1 MHCRTSSAHSKLRY
15 RVPNCLR
22 AYAHHKPSPN
32 TGVAE
37 EAAEMATAED
47 ATVAAE
53 NSATAMTKEE
63 AKRPKAKDVTTIA
76 ATTNGKRKAA
86 SHMANPTTDLL
97 PKNAHP
103 KMVLD
108 ASPNKHEL

>member
-1 MHCRTSSAHSKLRY
+1 MHCRTSSTHSKLRY

-32 TGVAE
+32 TDVAE
-37 EAAEMATAED
+37 ETVEMATAED
-47 ATVAAE
+47 TTVAAE
-53 NSATAMTKEE
+53 NSATTMAKEE

-76 ATTNGKRKAA
+76 ATTNGKHKAA

-103 KMVLD
+103 RMVLD
-108 ASPNKHEL
+108 ASQNKHEI

>member
-1 MHCRTSSAHSKLRY
+1 M
-15 RVPNCLR
+15 PNCLR

-32 TGVAE
+32 TDVAE
-37 EAAEMATAED
+37 ETVEMATAED
-47 ATVAAE
+47 AMVAAE

-86 SHMANPTTDLL
+86 SHMANPTTDLR
-97 PKNAHP
+97 PKNARP

>member
-15 RVPNCLR
+15 RVLNCLR

-32 TGVAE
+32 TDVAE
-37 EAAEMATAED
+37 GAAEMATAED

-53 NSATAMTKEE
+53 NSATTMAKEE
-63 AKRPKAKDVTTIA
+63 AKRPKAKDATTIA
-76 ATTNGKRKAA
+76 ATTNGKHKAA
-86 SHMANPTTDLL
+86 SHMANPTTGLL
-97 PKNAHP
+97 PKNDRP

>member
-32 TGVAE
+32 TDVAE
-37 EAAEMATAED
+37 ETAEMATAED

-53 NSATAMTKEE
+53 NSATAMAKEE
-63 AKRPKAKDVTTIA
+63 AKRPKAKDATTIA
-76 ATTNGKRKAA
+76 ATTNGKHKAA

>member
-32 TGVAE
+32 TDVAE
-37 EAAEMATAED
+37 ETVEMATSED

-97 PKNAHP
+97 PKNDHP

>member
-1 MHCRTSSAHSKLRY
+1 
-15 RVPNCLR
+15 
-22 AYAHHKPSPN
+22 
-32 TGVAE
+32 
-37 EAAEMATAED
+37 MATAED
-47 ATVAAE
+47 VTVAAE
-53 NSATAMTKEE
+53 NSATAMAKEE

-76 ATTNGKRKAA
+76 ATTNGKHKAA

-97 PKNAHP
+97 PKNARQ

>member
-1 MHCRTSSAHSKLRY
+1 M
-15 RVPNCLR
+15 PNCLR
-22 AYAHHKPSPN
+22 AYAHHKPSPS
-32 TGVAE
+32 TDVAE

-53 NSATAMTKEE
+53 NSATTMAREE
-63 AKRPKAKDVTTIA
+63 ATMPKAKDATTIA
-76 ATTNGKRKAA
+76 ATTNGKHKAA

>member
-1 MHCRTSSAHSKLRY
+1 M
-15 RVPNCLR
+15 PNCLR

-32 TGVAE
+32 TDVAE
-37 EAAEMATAED
+37 ETAEMATAED

-53 NSATAMTKEE
+53 NSATAMAKEE
-63 AKRPKAKDVTTIA
+63 AKRPKAKDATTIA
-76 ATTNGKRKAA
+76 ATTNGKHKAA

-97 PKNAHP
+97 PKNDRP

-108 ASPNKHEL
+108 ASPNKNEI

>member
-1 MHCRTSSAHSKLRY
+1 M
-15 RVPNCLR
+15 PNCLR

-32 TGVAE
+32 TDVAE

-53 NSATAMTKEE
+53 NSATTMAKEE
-63 AKRPKAKDVTTIA
+63 ATMPKAKGATTIA
-76 ATTNGKRKAA
+76 ATTNGKHKAA
-86 SHMANPTTDLL
+86 NRMANLTTDLL

-103 KMVLD
+103 KMVLA
-108 ASPNKHEL
+108 ASLNKHEL

>member
-1 MHCRTSSAHSKLRY
+1 M
-15 RVPNCLR
+15 PNCLR

>member
-1 MHCRTSSAHSKLRY
+1 M
-15 RVPNCLR
+15 PNCLR

-32 TGVAE
+32 TDVAE
-37 EAAEMATAED
+37 ETVEMATAED

-97 PKNAHP
+97 PKNDHP

>member
-1 MHCRTSSAHSKLRY
+1 
-15 RVPNCLR
+15 
-22 AYAHHKPSPN
+22 
-32 TGVAE
+32 
-37 EAAEMATAED
+37 MATAED

-53 NSATAMTKEE
+53 NSATAMAKEE
-63 AKRPKAKDVTTIA
+63 ATMPKAKDATTIA
-76 ATTNGKRKAA
+76 ATTNGKHKAA

-97 PKNAHP
+97 PKNARP

>member
-53 NSATAMTKEE
+53 NSATTMAKEE
-63 AKRPKAKDVTTIA
+63 AKRAKAKDVTTIA
-76 ATTNGKRKAA
+76 ATTNGRHKAA

>member
-32 TGVAE
+32 TDVAE
-37 EAAEMATAED
+37 ETVEMATAED

-76 ATTNGKRKAA
+76 ATTNGNHKAA

>member
-1 MHCRTSSAHSKLRY
+1 MHCQTSSAHSKLRY
-15 RVPNCLR
+15 HVPNCPK

-32 TGVAE
+32 TDVAE
-37 EAAEMATAED
+37 GTAETATAED

-53 NSATAMTKEE
+53 NSATAMAKEE
-63 AKRPKAKDVTTIA
+63 ATMPKAKDATTIA
-76 ATTNGKRKAA
+76 ATTNGKHKAA
-86 SHMANPTTDLL
+86 SRMANLTTDLL

-103 KMVLD
+103 KMVLA

>member
-1 MHCRTSSAHSKLRY
+1 M
-15 RVPNCLR
+15 PNCLR
-22 AYAHHKPSPN
+22 AYAHHKPNPN
-32 TGVAE
+32 TDVAE
-37 EAAEMATAED
+37 ETVEMATAED

-97 PKNAHP
+97 PKNDHP

>member
-32 TGVAE
+32 TDVAE
-37 EAAEMATAED
+37 ETVEMATAED

-76 ATTNGKRKAA
+76 ATTNGRHKAA

>member
-1 MHCRTSSAHSKLRY
+1 M
-15 RVPNCLR
+15 PNCLR

-32 TGVAE
+32 TDVAE
-37 EAAEMATAED
+37 ETVEMATAED

-76 ATTNGKRKAA
+76 ATTNGRHKAA

>member
-15 RVPNCLR
+15 RVPNCPR

-37 EAAEMATAED
+37 EATEMATAED

-63 AKRPKAKDVTTIA
+63 AKRSKAKDVTTIA
-76 ATTNGKRKAA
+76 ATTNGKHKAA

-108 ASPNKHEL
+108 ASPNKHKL

>member
-32 TGVAE
+32 TDVAE
-37 EAAEMATAED
+37 ETVEMATAED

-97 PKNAHP
+97 PKNDHP

>member
-1 MHCRTSSAHSKLRY
+1 M
-15 RVPNCLR
+15 PNCLR

-32 TGVAE
+32 TDVAE

-53 NSATAMTKEE
+53 NSATAMAKEE
-63 AKRPKAKDVTTIA
+63 ATMPKAKDATTIT
-76 ATTNGKRKAA
+76 ATTNGNHKAA
-86 SHMANPTTDLL
+86 SHMANPTTDLR
-97 PKNAHP
+97 PKNARP

-108 ASPNKHEL
+108 ASPNKNEI

>member
-1 MHCRTSSAHSKLRY
+1 M
-15 RVPNCLR
+15 PNCLR

-32 TGVAE
+32 TDVAE
-37 EAAEMATAED
+37 EVVEMATAED

-53 NSATAMTKEE
+53 NSATAMAKEE

-76 ATTNGKRKAA
+76 ATTNGKHKAA

-103 KMVLD
+103 KVVLD

>member
-1 MHCRTSSAHSKLRY
+1 MHYRTSSAHSKLRY

-32 TGVAE
+32 TDVVE

-53 NSATAMTKEE
+53 NSATAMAKEE

-76 ATTNGKRKAA
+76 ATTNGKHKAA
-86 SHMANPTTDLL
+86 THMANPTTDLL

-103 KMVLD
+103 RMVLD

>member
-1 MHCRTSSAHSKLRY
+1 M
-15 RVPNCLR
+15 PNCLR

-32 TGVAE
+32 TDVAE
-37 EAAEMATAED
+37 ETVEMATAED

-97 PKNAHP
+97 PKNDHP
-103 KMVLD
+103 KIVLD

>member
-22 AYAHHKPSPN
+22 AYPHHKPSPN
-32 TGVAE
+32 TDVAE

-53 NSATAMTKEE
+53 NSATTMAREE
-63 AKRPKAKDVTTIA
+63 ATMPKAKDATTIA

-97 PKNAHP
+97 PKNARQ

-108 ASPNKHEL
+108 ASPNKNEL

>member
-1 MHCRTSSAHSKLRY
+1 M
-15 RVPNCLR
+15 PNCLR

-32 TGVAE
+32 TDVAE
-37 EAAEMATAED
+37 ETVEMATAED

-63 AKRPKAKDVTTIA
+63 AKRLKAKDVTTIA

>member
-1 MHCRTSSAHSKLRY
+1 MHCQTSSAHSKLRY
-15 RVPNCLR
+15 HVPNCPR

-32 TGVAE
+32 TDV
-37 EAAEMATAED
+37 AEMATAED

-53 NSATAMTKEE
+53 NSATTMAKEV
-63 AKRPKAKDVTTIA
+63 AKSPKAKDVTTIA

-97 PKNAHP
+97 PKNAHQ

-108 ASPNKHEL
+108 ASPNKNEL